1 MFHVEHFFS
10 LCSDKSRG
18 DHKHLRICL
27 IGAANPSNNPRL
39 LREADLLSQLHEVRV
54 VCQGSSRAAAAADAR
69 LMSRRS
75 WRLQRVDHPRAD
87 WLASDVF
94 HYQWLQSILARAH
107 RRVAEEAFRYSK
119 SATLAEQSVCTSRR
133 KLEKLASSEPAA
145 WFIAHTQP
153 ALPAAA
159 AAARR
164 WNAKL
169 GFDCEDLLAET
180 GDKFCEANRLIE
192 QKYLR
197 QCDYI
202 TATSNAMA
210 DYLADTYKIAR
221 PVVLYN
227 VFPLSL
233 AEGIAPPPQRK
244 PHEKLRLHWVSQTV
258 GPDRGLQDVFEA
270 CAGLADQVEI
280 HLRGRVSETHKSILL
295 GEAERRGV
303 TACLRFHP
311 VIDRDELFRSMAE
324 YDVGLALERPQ
335 NRNYSLTVTNKIFS
349 YMLAGLAVA
358 ATETPGQGEV
368 IDQAPG
374 AGFLY
379 AAGDAKSLRTML
391 ELWIKDRTRLRQ
403 AQCAAW
409 DAARARFCW
418 DVEQESF
425 LEVFNCSA

>member
-1 MFHVEHFFS
+1 VTT
-10 LCSDKSRG
+10 
-18 DHKHLRICL
+18 KHLRICL

-39 LREADLLSQLHEVRV
+39 LREADLLSQQHEVRV
-54 VCQGSSRAAAAADAR
+54 VCQGSSRAAAEADAR

-94 HYQWLQSILARAH
+94 RSHWLQSVLVRGR
-107 RRVAEEAFRYSK
+107 RRVAEEAFRYIK
-119 SATLAEQSVCTSRR
+119 SPSLAEHSVCATR
-133 KLEKLASSEPAA
+133 KELEKLASSERAD
-145 WFIAHTQP
+145 WFIAHAQP

-159 AAARR
+159 AAAKR
-164 WNAKL
+164 WHAKL

-180 GDKFCEANRLIE
+180 RDKFCEANRLIE
-192 QKYLR
+192 RKYLLH
-197 QCDYI
+197 CDYI

-210 DYLADTYKIAR
+210 DYLASTYNLPR
-221 PVVLYN
+221 PIVLYN

-233 AEGIAPPPQRK
+233 AEGITPPAQRK
-244 PHEKLRLHWVSQTV
+244 PHPKLRLHWVSQTI
-258 GPDRGLQDVFEA
+258 GPDRGLQDAFEA

-280 HLRGRVSETHKSILL
+280 HLRGQVSEVHRTILL
-295 GEAERRGV
+295 GEAERWGV
-303 TACLRFHP
+303 AACLHFHSR
-311 VIDRDELFRSMAE
+311 IDPDELIRSMAD

-358 ATETPGQGEV
+358 ATETPGQREV
-368 IDQAPG
+368 MDQSPG

-379 AAGDAKSLRTML
+379 PAGDAESLRVL
-391 ELWIKDRTRLRQ
+391 LGIWLKDRARLRQ

-409 DAARARFCW
+409 DAARRRFGW
-418 DVEQESF
+418 DVEQKSF
-425 LEVFNCSA
+425 LELFKRSA